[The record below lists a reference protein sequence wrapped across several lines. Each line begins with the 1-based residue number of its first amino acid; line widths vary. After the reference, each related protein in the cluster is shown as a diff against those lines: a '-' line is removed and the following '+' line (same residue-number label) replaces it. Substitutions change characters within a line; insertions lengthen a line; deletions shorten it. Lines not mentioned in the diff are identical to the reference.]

1 MSKLA
6 RATFGLMVATI
17 IAKILGFGRELVL
30 AGGYGASI
38 YSDAYITAM
47 NIPQV
52 IFAIIGSTLAT
63 VLIPMYME
71 VHKQEGEEG
80 SLKFINNVFNLVVL
94 ACIVLSLLGF
104 IFTKQIVNVFAIG
117 YEGEALQVAI
127 NFTRITIIGIV
138 FTGLSYVMTSYLQIK
153 NDFITPGLSSVPKN
167 IIIII
172 ATIYSIKHGPY
183 IMIWGTLI
191 GMSSEFIFQWPYS
204 VKKGYKYIP
213 IIDIQDKYIKKMAW
227 LIMPVLIGV
236 AVNQIN
242 TLVDRTLASTLPV
255 GTVSALNYSNKLTS
269 FVIAIFITSISSVI
283 YPMLSQLSS
292 ENKKERFISSVI
304 KSINCVIILVMPIT
318 IGTIVLAHPIVRVL
332 FERGAFNKN
341 ATYMTAVALAMYSI
355 GMVAYGLRDVLG
367 KIFYS
372 LQDTKTPMVN
382 GIIAM
387 GMNMIMDL
395 IFIRF
400 WGLGGLTLATSLSSL
415 ICTMLLFTSLK
426 KKIGY
431 FGQDK
436 ILKVLIKSLIASL
449 VMGIVSYY
457 SYNYMMRFISTG
469 GKGEFLVLMIVI
481 SLAVILYGSLIILFK
496 VNEIKIVTEI
506 VMKKINKKGN

>member
-30 AGGYGASI
+30 AAGYGTSI
-38 YSDAYITAM
+38 YSDAYVTAM

-71 VHKQEGEEG
+71 VHSEEGEVV
-80 SLKFINNVFNLVVL
+80 SLKFISNVFNLVIL
-94 ACIVLSLLGF
+94 ACIVLSVFGF
-104 IFTKQIVNVFAIG
+104 VFTEQIVKMFAVG
-117 YEGEALQVAI
+117 YEGEALTVAI
-127 NFTRITIIGIV
+127 NFTRITILGIV

-153 NDFITPGLSSVPKN
+153 NDFVMPGLSSVPKN
-167 IIIII
+167 IIIIV
-172 ATIYSIKHGPY
+172 ATILSIKYGPY
-183 IMIWGTLI
+183 LMIWGTLV
-191 GMSSEFIFQWPYS
+191 GMASEFLFQLPFA
-204 VKKGYKYIP
+204 VKKGYKYLP
-213 IIDIQDKYIKKMAW
+213 IIDVKDEYIKKMAW
-227 LIMPVLIGV
+227 LIGPVLIGV
-236 AVNQIN
+236 AVNQVN

-292 ENKKERFISSVI
+292 ENNKLRFITSVR

-318 IGTIVLAHPIVRVL
+318 VGTIVLSQPIVRVL
-332 FERGAFNKN
+332 FERGAFDERG
-341 ATYMTAVALAMYSI
+341 TYLTALALAMYSI

-372 LQDTKTPMVN
+372 LQDTKTPMIN
-382 GIIAM
+382 GVIAM
-387 GMNMIMDL
+387 GVNMVMDVV
-395 IFIRF
+395 FIQF
-400 WGLGGLTLATSLSSL
+400 WGLAGLTLATSLSS
-415 ICTMLLFTSLK
+415 IACIMLLFRSLK
-426 KKIGY
+426 KKMGY

-436 ILKVLIKSLIASL
+436 IVKATVKSLVAS
-449 VMGIVSYY
+449 VIMGAVAYY
-457 SYNYMMRFISTG
+457 SYHYMMGFTHRG
-469 GKGEFLVLMIVI
+469 GETEFLVLC
-481 SLAVILYGSLIILFK
+481 LAVVLGAAVYGGLVVLFK
-496 VNEIKIVTEI
+496 VDEVKIVTDVI
-506 VMKKINKKGN
+506 KRKLNKSA

>member
-30 AGGYGASI
+30 AAGYGTSI
-38 YSDAYITAM
+38 YSDAYVTAM

-71 VHKQEGEEG
+71 VHSEEGEVV
-80 SLKFINNVFNLVVL
+80 SLKFINNVFNLVIL
-94 ACIVLSLLGF
+94 ACIVLSVFGF
-104 IFTKQIVNVFAIG
+104 VFTEQIVKMFAVG
-117 YEGEALQVAI
+117 YEGEALTVAI
-127 NFTRITIIGIV
+127 NFTRITILGIV

-153 NDFITPGLSSVPKN
+153 NDFVMPGLSSVPKN
-167 IIIII
+167 IIIIA
-172 ATIYSIKHGPY
+172 ATILSIKYGPY
-183 IMIWGTLI
+183 LMIWGTLV
-191 GMSSEFIFQWPYS
+191 GMASEFLFQLPFA
-204 VKKGYKYIP
+204 VKKGYKYLP
-213 IIDIQDKYIKKMAW
+213 IIDVKDEYIKKMAW
-227 LIMPVLIGV
+227 LIGPVLIGV
-236 AVNQIN
+236 AVNQVN

-292 ENKKERFISSVI
+292 ENNKLRFITSVR

-318 IGTIVLAHPIVRVL
+318 VGTIVLSQPIVRVL
-332 FERGAFNKN
+332 FERGAFDERGP
-341 ATYMTAVALAMYSI
+341 YLTALALAMYSI

-382 GIIAM
+382 GVIAM
-387 GMNMIMDL
+387 GVNMVMDVV
-395 IFIRF
+395 FIQF
-400 WGLGGLTLATSLSSL
+400 WGLAGLTLATSLSS
-415 ICTMLLFTSLK
+415 IACIMLLFRSLK
-426 KKIGY
+426 KKMGY

-436 ILKVLIKSLIASL
+436 IVKVTMKSLVASV
-449 VMGIVSYY
+449 VMGAVAYY
-457 SYNYMMRFISTG
+457 SYDYMMAFTHRG
-469 GKGEFLVLMIVI
+469 GEAEFLVLCVAVVLGAAVYGGLIV
-481 SLAVILYGSLIILFK
+481 LFK
-496 VNEIKIVTEI
+496 VDEVKIVTDVI
-506 VMKKINKKGN
+506 KRRLNKLE

>member
-30 AGGYGASI
+30 AAGYGTSI
-38 YSDAYITAM
+38 YSDAYVTAM

-71 VHKQEGEEG
+71 VHSVEGEEK
-80 SLKFINNVFNLVVL
+80 SLKFINNVFNLVVI
-94 ACIVLSLLGF
+94 ACIVLSILGF
-104 IFTKQIVNVFAIG
+104 IFTEQIVNVFAVG
-117 YEGEALQVAI
+117 YEGKALEVAI
-127 NFTRITIIGIV
+127 NFTRITILGIV

-153 NDFITPGLSSVPKN
+153 NDFIMPGLSSVPKN
-167 IIIII
+167 VIIIV
-172 ATIYSIKHGPY
+172 ATLLSIKHGPY
-183 IMIWGTLI
+183 LMIWGTLI
-191 GMSSEFIFQWPYS
+191 GMASEFLFQLPYAI
-204 VKKGYKYIP
+204 KAGYKYVP
-213 IIDIQDKYIKKMAW
+213 IINIKDKYIKKMAW

-236 AVNQIN
+236 AVNQVN

-283 YPMLSQLSS
+283 YPILSQLSS
-292 ENKKERFISSVI
+292 ENNKERFTSSVI
-304 KSINCVIILVMPIT
+304 KSINCVIILVLPIT
-318 IGTIVLAHPIVRVL
+318 VGTIVLALPIVRVL
-332 FERGAFNKN
+332 FERGAFGTN
-341 ATYMTAVALAMYSI
+341 ATYLTALALAMYSI

-382 GIIAM
+382 GVIAM
-387 GMNMIMDL
+387 AMNMIMDVV
-395 IFIRF
+395 FIKF
-400 WGLGGLTLATSLSSL
+400 WGLAGLTLATSLSSMAC
-415 ICTMLLFTSLK
+415 IMLLFRSLK

-436 ILKVLIKSLIASL
+436 IVRATAKSLVASL
-449 VMGIVSYY
+449 IMGAVAYY
-457 SYNYMMRFISTG
+457 SYHYMIRFTHTG
-469 GKGEFLVLMIVI
+469 GETEFIVLMVAVT
-481 SLAVILYGSLIILFK
+481 LAAAMYGGLIMLFK
-496 VNEIKIVTEI
+496 VDEIRIVTDVVKRRLKRE
-506 VMKKINKKGN
+506 

>member
-30 AGGYGASI
+30 AAGYGTSI
-38 YSDAYITAM
+38 YSDAYVTAM

-71 VHKQEGEEG
+71 VHSEEGEKA
-80 SLKFINNVFNLVVL
+80 SLKFINNVFNLVIL
-94 ACIVLSLLGF
+94 ACIILSVLGF
-104 IFTKQIVNVFAIG
+104 VFTKQIVNVFAVG

-127 NFTRITIIGIV
+127 NFTRITILGIV

-153 NDFITPGLSSVPKN
+153 NDFIMPGLSSVPKN
-167 IIIII
+167 IIIIV
-172 ATIYSIKHGPY
+172 ATLLSIKHGPY
-183 IMIWGTLI
+183 LMIWGTLI
-191 GMSSEFIFQWPYS
+191 GMASEFVFQLPYAI
-204 VKKGYKYIP
+204 KKGYRYVP
-213 IIDIQDKYIKKMAW
+213 VIDIKDKYIKKMAW

-236 AVNQIN
+236 AVNQVN

-292 ENKKERFISSVI
+292 ENNQERFTASVI
-304 KSINCVIILVMPIT
+304 KSINCVIILVLPIT
-318 IGTIVLAHPIVRVL
+318 VGTIVLALPIVRVL
-332 FERGAFNKN
+332 FERGAFDANG
-341 ATYMTAVALAMYSI
+341 TYLTALALAMYSI

-372 LQDTKTPMVN
+372 LQDTKTPMIN
-382 GIIAM
+382 GAIAM
-387 GMNMIMDL
+387 IMNIVL
-395 IFIRF
+395 NIILVKYLQLA
-400 WGLGGLTLATSLSSL
+400 GLALATSISA
-415 ICTMLLFTSLK
+415 IVCIFLLFGSLK

-436 ILKVLIKSLIASL
+436 IIKTTIKSIVAAV
-449 VMGIVSYY
+449 VMGIVTYFV
-457 SYNYMMRFISTG
+457 YN
-469 GKGEFLVLMIVI
+469 IVSNLLGLGFAKEAV
-481 SLAVILYGSLIILFK
+481 SLAISVGVGAITYGILVVVLKVDEINIITDM
-496 VNEIKIVTEI
+496 V
-506 VMKKINKKGN
+506 KKKLNTAV

>member
-30 AGGYGASI
+30 AAGYGTSI
-38 YSDAYITAM
+38 YSDAYVTAM

-71 VHKQEGEEG
+71 VHSVEGEEK
-80 SLKFINNVFNLVVL
+80 SLKFINNVFNLVVI
-94 ACIVLSLLGF
+94 ACIVLSILGF
-104 IFTKQIVNVFAIG
+104 IFTEQIVNVFAVG
-117 YEGEALQVAI
+117 YEGKALEVAI
-127 NFTRITIIGIV
+127 NFTRITILGIV

-153 NDFITPGLSSVPKN
+153 NDFIMPGLSSVPKN
-167 IIIII
+167 VIIIV
-172 ATIYSIKHGPY
+172 ATLLSIKHGPY
-183 IMIWGTLI
+183 LMIWGTLI
-191 GMSSEFIFQWPYS
+191 GMASEFLFQLPYAI
-204 VKKGYKYIP
+204 KAGYKYVP
-213 IIDIQDKYIKKMAW
+213 IINIKDKYIKKMAW

-236 AVNQIN
+236 AVNQVN

-283 YPMLSQLSS
+283 YPILSQLSS
-292 ENKKERFISSVI
+292 ENNKERFTSSVI
-304 KSINCVIILVMPIT
+304 KSINCVIILVLPIT
-318 IGTIVLAHPIVRVL
+318 VGTIVLALPIVRVL
-332 FERGAFNKN
+332 FERGAFGTN
-341 ATYMTAVALAMYSI
+341 ATYLTALALAMYSI

-382 GIIAM
+382 GVIAM
-387 GMNMIMDL
+387 AMNMIMDVV
-395 IFIRF
+395 FIKF
-400 WGLGGLTLATSLSSL
+400 WGLAGLTLATSLSSMAC
-415 ICTMLLFTSLK
+415 IMLLFRSLK

-436 ILKVLIKSLIASL
+436 IVRATAKSLVASL
-449 VMGIVSYY
+449 IMGAVAYY
-457 SYNYMMRFISTG
+457 SYHYMIRFTNTG
-469 GKGEFLVLMIVI
+469 GETEFIVLMVAVT
-481 SLAVILYGSLIILFK
+481 LAAAMYGGLIMLFK
-496 VNEIKIVTEI
+496 VDEIRIVTDVVKRRLKRE
-506 VMKKINKKGN
+506 

>member
-30 AGGYGASI
+30 AAGYGTSI

-71 VHKQEGEEG
+71 VHGYEGEEK
-80 SLKFINNVFNLVVL
+80 SLKFINNVFNLVVI
-94 ACIVLSLLGF
+94 ACIILSILGF
-104 IFTKQIVNVFAIG
+104 IFTEQIVNVFAVG
-117 YEGEALQVAI
+117 YEGKALEVAI
-127 NFTRITIIGIV
+127 NFTRITILGIV

-153 NDFITPGLSSVPKN
+153 NDFIMPGLSSVPKN
-167 IIIII
+167 VIIIV
-172 ATIYSIKHGPY
+172 ATLLSIKQGPY
-183 IMIWGTLI
+183 LMIWGTLI
-191 GMSSEFIFQWPYS
+191 GMASEFLFQLPYAI
-204 VKKGYKYIP
+204 KAGYKYVP
-213 IIDIQDKYIKKMAW
+213 IIDLKDKYIKKMAW

-236 AVNQIN
+236 AVNQVN

-255 GTVSALNYSNKLTS
+255 GTVSALSYSNKLTS

-283 YPMLSQLSS
+283 YPILSQLSS
-292 ENKKERFISSVI
+292 ENNKERFTSSVI
-304 KSINCVIILVMPIT
+304 KSINCVIILVLPIT
-318 IGTIVLAHPIVRVL
+318 VGTIVLALPIVRVL
-332 FERGAFNKN
+332 FERGAFDAK
-341 ATYMTAVALAMYSI
+341 ATSLTALALAMYSI

-382 GIIAM
+382 GVIAM
-387 GMNMIMDL
+387 GLNMIMDVV
-395 IFIRF
+395 FIKF
-400 WGLGGLTLATSLSSL
+400 WGLAGLTLATSLSS
-415 ICTMLLFTSLK
+415 IACIMLLFRSLK

-436 ILKVLIKSLIASL
+436 IAKATAKSLVASL
-449 VMGIVSYY
+449 IMGAVAYY
-457 SYNYMMRFISTG
+457 SYHYMIRFTHTG
-469 GKGEFLVLMIVI
+469 GEKEFAVLMVAVT
-481 SLAVILYGSLIILFK
+481 LAAAVYGGLIMMFK
-496 VNEIKIVTEI
+496 VDEIRIVTD
-506 VMKKINKKGN
+506 VVKRRLKKES

>member
-30 AGGYGASI
+30 AAGYGTSI

-71 VHKQEGEEG
+71 VHGDEGEER
-80 SLKFINNVFNLVVL
+80 SLKFINNVFNLVVI
-94 ACIVLSLLGF
+94 ACIILSVLGF
-104 IFTKQIVNVFAIG
+104 IFTEQIVNVFAVG
-117 YEGEALQVAI
+117 YEGKALEVAI
-127 NFTRITIIGIV
+127 NFTRITILGIV

-153 NDFITPGLSSVPKN
+153 NDFIMPGLSSVPKN
-167 IIIII
+167 VIIIV
-172 ATIYSIKHGPY
+172 ATLLSIKHGPY
-183 IMIWGTLI
+183 LMIWGTLL
-191 GMSSEFIFQWPYS
+191 GMASEFLFQLPYAI
-204 VKKGYKYIP
+204 KAGYKYVP
-213 IIDIQDKYIKKMAW
+213 IIDLKDKYIKKMAW

-236 AVNQIN
+236 AVNQVN

-255 GTVSALNYSNKLTS
+255 GTVSALSYSNKLTS

-283 YPMLSQLSS
+283 YPILSQLSS
-292 ENKKERFISSVI
+292 ENNKERFTASVI
-304 KSINCVIILVMPIT
+304 KSINCVIILVLPIT
-318 IGTIVLAHPIVRVL
+318 VGTIVLALPIVRVL
-332 FERGAFNKN
+332 FERGAFDAD
-341 ATYMTAVALAMYSI
+341 ATYLTALALAMYSV

-382 GIIAM
+382 GVIAM
-387 GMNMIMDL
+387 AVNMIMDV
-395 IFIRF
+395 IFIQF
-400 WGLGGLTLATSLSSL
+400 WGLGGLTLATSLSS
-415 ICTMLLFTSLK
+415 IACIMLLFRSLK

-436 ILKVLIKSLIASL
+436 IIKATMKSFVASLI
-449 VMGIVSYY
+449 MGAVAYY
-457 SYNYMMRFISTG
+457 SYYYMIRFTHTG
-469 GKGEFLVLMIVI
+469 GEQEFAVLCIVVT
-481 SLAVILYGSLIILFK
+481 LAAAVYGGLIMLFK
-496 VNEIKIVTEI
+496 VDEIRIVTD
-506 VMKKINKKGN
+506 VVKRRLKKDN